1 MAATGVFAEW
11 RNDAAGQE
19 AAGAWLR
26 GLDRPVHWS
35 VTGQLLVL
43 TGQLLVSSSTPEASH
58 DPQPS
63 VYKRNEPRSSFT
75 PLFLHGIY
83 DVT

>member
-1 MAATGVFAEW
+1 MAATGVFAER

-26 GLDRPVHWS
+26 GLDPSGPLVSYWS
-35 VTGQLLVL
+35 S
-43 TGQLLVSSSTPEASH
+43 LVSSSTPEAPQ
-58 DPQPS
+58 DPLPS